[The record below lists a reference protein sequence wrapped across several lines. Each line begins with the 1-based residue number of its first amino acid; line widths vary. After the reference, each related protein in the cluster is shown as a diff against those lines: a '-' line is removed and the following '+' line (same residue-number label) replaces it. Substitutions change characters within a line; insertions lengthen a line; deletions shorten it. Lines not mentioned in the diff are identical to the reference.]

1 MDHEIDIEF
10 TAPIV
15 TEEEIKE
22 YHFEGEGTTVLAFF
36 PGAFTEVCTEEMCKF
51 RDAMDNLES
60 MGADVIGISVD
71 SPFALDEFRRQNE
84 LNFPLVSDNNKE
96 IIEKYGIRTDMMDI
110 GYNGLAKRSVFI
122 VKDGEV
128 VYSEIMDNPGNLPD
142 FQKLRDQLDSLDE

>member
-1 MDHEIDIEF
+1 MDNEIDIEF

-15 TEEEIKE
+15 TEDEIKE